1 MLTKLELEGLGFTP
15 EEIVQRLDLQ
25 KAIDTI
31 KHSPLFSLTWD
42 EETSLNKILSEIEL
56 RAGI

>member
-1 MLTKLELEGLGFTP
+1 MLTKAELESFGFTP
-15 EEIVQRLDLQ
+15 EEITQRLELQ

-31 KHSPLFSLTWD
+31 KYSPLFSLTWE
-42 EETSLNKILSEIEL
+42 EETSLNKILEEIEQ